1 MLTKFIGLVKPGSEN
16 SGHSGKRESRIRNFY
31 YLVRQYQYDIF
42 LGCCFALVAIISFN
56 VGKIGLFGPSA
67 LKVGAGANI
76 YQAAQSNSDKPL
88 PAATV
93 KKPTDS
99 RVVASK
105 STSSKLYHFT
115 WCSGA
120 KRIKE
125 ENKVW
130 FNNEAEAIAA
140 GYSLAANC
148 Q

>member
-1 MLTKFIGLVKPGSEN
+1 MLTKFWTFVKQFQFEIYLGS
-16 SGHSGKRESRIRNFY
+16 
-31 YLVRQYQYDIF
+31 
-42 LGCCFALVAIISFN
+42 CFALVAIISYNLGHSAIFSRGDIVYSQN
-56 VGKIGLFGPSA
+56 ADIARAVDFATDRAMTPSVNK
-67 LKVGAGANI
+67 L
-76 YQAAQSNSDKPL
+76 DK
-88 PAATV
+88 
-93 KKPTDS
+93 

-105 STSSKLYHFT
+105 NSTSKLYHFT

-130 FNNEAEAIAA
+130 FASEAEAVTA

>member
-1 MLTKFIGLVKPGSEN
+1 MLTKFWTFVKQLQFEIYLGS
-16 SGHSGKRESRIRNFY
+16 
-31 YLVRQYQYDIF
+31 
-42 LGCCFALVAIISFN
+42 CFALVAIISYN
-56 VGKIGLFGPSA
+56 LGHSA
-67 LKVGAGANI
+67 IFSHGNI
-76 YQAAQSNSDKPL
+76 VYNQNADIIQAADFATGGATIPSVNKLDK
-88 PAATV
+88 
-93 KKPTDS
+93 

-105 STSSKLYHFT
+105 NSTSKLYHFT

-130 FNNEAEAIAA
+130 FVNETEAVSS